1 MQKEI
6 EHIKKLKQLQE
17 DDAQYKKAVSK
28 EKNKKRKNTLM
39 RVLNSQRKLDQLQ
52 FESFKHDRSNY
63 KDKLKQHDQSILNM
77 RKDLSE
83 VYNNQ
88 HREHEKY

>member
-1 MQKEI
+1 V
-6 EHIKKLKQLQE
+6 KQLQE
-17 DDAQYKKAVSK
+17 EDAQYKRAVIK